1 MAKIIKKRFPKKEL
15 NAWLREHRSWDHSK
29 WIDLLDIICQIKV
42 SMNGVLLAPGKRK
55 LGFIWKLKDTET
67 TCRT

>member
-15 NAWLREHRSWDHSK
+15 NAWLREHRSWDHSE
-29 WIDLLDIICQIKV
+29 WIDLLIICQIKV

-55 LGFIWKLKDTET
+55 LGFIW
-67 TCRT
+67 

>member
-15 NAWLREHRSWDHSK
+15 NAWLREHRSWDHSE
-29 WIDLLDIICQIKV
+29 WIDLLDNLSNQGFHEWCASGAGQKE
-42 SMNGVLLAPGKRK
+42 
-55 LGFIWKLKDTET
+55 LGIIWKLNDTET